1 MFGFRSG
8 VKDEGAYEAN
18 DTIVIEKA
26 DGGFVKSDEAYMEFG
41 LLHMDKENWTFPP
54 YSNHQPYAIKS
65 DVYGPSREGYPLRH
79 EGQEYYIL
87 DESDSPFDDPMFI
100 NVQLLGVFEK
110 SSSGITR
117 MDQAERASKRRVNT
131 IMAGFAAAIVALS
144 TLGGSNLCAPDV
156 YVTVQEAEVRG
167 TMVPPIVPR
176 GGE

>member
-1 MFGFRSG
+1 MFGFGSG

-26 DGGFVKSDEAYMEFG
+26 DGGFVRSDDAYMEFG
-41 LLHMDKENWTFPP
+41 LLHLDKENWTFPP
-54 YSNHQPYAIKS
+54 YSNGDPYARKA

-79 EGQEYYIL
+79 EGQEYFIL

-117 MDQAERASKRRVNT
+117 MDQAERAGKRRVNA
-131 IMAGFAAAIVALS
+131 ILSGFAAAIVALS
-144 TLGGSNLCAPDV
+144 TISGSSLCAPDV
-156 YVTVQEAEVRG
+156 YVTVQESEVAG
-167 TMVPPIVPR
+167 TPVPPIAPP
-176 GGE
+176 GGK